1 MDSQVKV
8 QIQDASTSDA
18 EQDTKVFKSKLKY
31 AHLSKNMQKYSK
43 VCKSEQK
50 YTQLCKR
57 MQKYLKVQE
66 TKTKK
71 YI

>member
-1 MDSQVKV
+1 M
-8 QIQDASTSDA
+8 QIQGASTCYA
-18 EQDTKVFKSKLKY
+18 EQDTKVLKSKLKY
-31 AHLSKNMQKYSK
+31 AHLSKSMQKNSK

-57 MQKYLKVQE
+57 MQKYSKVLE